1 MLPLPTQL
9 ISFTSMLCCVVLC
22 LYHEGEQM
30 AKGKDINSLFQSLL
44 FTDNTFGSLP
54 ELSGQG
60 QGHKSSSQEEWGY
73 EADNML
79 LGE

>member
-1 MLPLPTQL
+1 
-9 ISFTSMLCCVVLC
+9 
-22 LYHEGEQM
+22 M
-30 AKGKDINSLFQSLL
+30 AKGKDKNSLFESLL

-60 QGHKSSSQEEWGY
+60 HKSQQDWGY
-73 EADNML
+73 EADNLL